1 MQLLFYATP
10 IIYPIGF
17 LPPWAR
23 TIVFLNPLTQV
34 LQDVRAIVLYPDIV
48 PEPDHGRPGYSMVTA
63 ARLLPISIAIGIFFL
78 GLHVFRR
85 ESPWFAER
93 V

>member
-34 LQDVRAIVLYPDIV
+34 LQDMRAIVLYPDLAENKI
-48 PEPDHGRPGYSMVTA
+48 TA
-63 ARLLPISIAIGIFFL
+63 AGVLDGSGGRLLPISIAIGI
-78 GLHVFRR
+78 
-85 ESPWFAER
+85 SSSD
-93 V
+93 